1 MPKSCKF
8 FSECKSP
15 AVFQIPHSRL
25 SLCRHHYLK
34 NVEKRV
40 KELIEKKHMF
50 HPHREEKLLV
60 AASGGKDSQVLLS
73 IIKKIYPEGLD
84 VEALYIELGI
94 SHKNYSQD
102 SSIVARKYCEE
113 LNIPF
118 NELNV
123 KDTYGF
129 SIDDIN
135 KLSTTVENRK
145 WKFEKDPMRGECS
158 YCGALKRY
166 MINKYAFENGFTSVA
181 TGHNLT
187 DETTQLMNNF
197 FNMDLNFL
205 AKSGP
210 VADVHLPKLVPRV
223 KPLFFISE
231 EEIVMY
237 AYFAGIDHLRTECGY
252 SANVPNIQLKKALKN
267 IEDYRRG
274 NNLSLARRYHKIMQ
288 PVIKKAVHSDKTTD
302 KVCNSCGFPTYG
314 KKCNF
319 CKMVEVLA
327 ERFQQLKIDL

>member
-1 MPKSCKF
+1 M
-8 FSECKSP
+8 
-15 AVFQIPHSRL
+15 
-25 SLCRHHYLK
+25 
-34 NVEKRV
+34 

-50 HPHREEKLLV
+50 HPDRDEKLLV

-73 IIKKIYPEGLD
+73 IIKKLYPVGLD

-94 SHKNYSQD
+94 SQENYSQD
-102 SSIVARKYCEE
+102 SGIVARKFCEE

-118 NELNV
+118 HQLNV

-129 SIDDIN
+129 NIDDIHQLN
-135 KLSTTVENRK
+135 AEVEDRK
-145 WKFEKDPMRGECS
+145 WKFDKDPMRGECS
-158 YCGALKRY
+158 YCGTLKRY
-166 MINKYAFENGFTSVA
+166 MINKFAFENGFTCVA

-210 VADVHLPKLVPRV
+210 VADVHIPKLVPRV

-231 EEIVMY
+231 EEIAMY
-237 AYFAGIDHLRTECGY
+237 AYFADIAHLGTECAY
-252 SANVPNIQLKKALKN
+252 STHVPNIQLKKALKE

-288 PVIKKAVHSDKTTD
+288 PVIEKAVHSDKSND
-302 KVCNSCGFPTYG
+302 KLCSVCGFPTFG
-314 KKCNF
+314 KKCKF
-319 CKMVEVLA
+319 CKTIAVLTD
-327 ERFQQLKIDL
+327 RFQQLKIEL